1 MAAEKANVSVKIDAD
16 VKEMAAALLRQM
28 GMDVTTAIDMF
39 FRQVIAEQRLPFQP
53 ALKQNLDEQILA
65 AALAKNP
72 RRIALDA
79 DENGSLIVDAEK
91 HPDVYN
97 WAVEG

>member
-1 MAAEKANVSVKIDAD
+1 MSIEKANVSVKIDAD
-16 VKEMAAALLRQM
+16 VKEVASVLLRRM
-28 GMDVTTAIDMF
+28 GMDMTTAIDMF

-53 ALKQNLDEQILA
+53 ALQPSLDEQILA

-72 RRIALDA
+72 RRVALDA
-79 DENGSLIVDAEK
+79 DQDGNLIVDAEK
-91 HPDVYN
+91 HPDIYN